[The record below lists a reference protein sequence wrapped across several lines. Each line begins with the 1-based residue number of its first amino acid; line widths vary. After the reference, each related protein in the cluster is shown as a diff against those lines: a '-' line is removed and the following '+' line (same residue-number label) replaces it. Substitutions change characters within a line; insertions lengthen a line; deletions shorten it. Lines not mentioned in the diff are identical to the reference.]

1 MLHKQKNKHESRS
14 ISTYFII
21 LYTTMNKNIY
31 PKHFTTDDEAAMV
44 IIEDAVQQAKWL
56 KPVIPNEKEIIQNSS
71 LIIYRVIKEK
81 EFKILKPLYDTRKKQ
96 AKLYG
101 IMTTI
106 VTWSII
112 ASILGILWIP
122 SEKEVGLGIAI
133 SWCLTTILSGIS
145 VSEFTKIFYSKILE
159 TQKKELRIEFLRK
172 VVEESHKK

>member
-1 MLHKQKNKHESRS
+1 
-14 ISTYFII
+14 
-21 LYTTMNKNIY
+21 
-31 PKHFTTDDEAAMV
+31 
-44 IIEDAVQQAKWL
+44 
-56 KPVIPNEKEIIQNSS
+56 